1 MTQSYKT
8 VIIFKGDISTATYD
22 TLVSKATHTLHKF
35 ADIYA
40 VDKIGKKSLAYE
52 IKECKAGWYV
62 LFTFKTDPENIA
74 QWERYLRITD
84 EVIKFMTVRMSEEDF
99 EERYYSKAIDIID
112 IDSNDSVESE
122 QTMTPKIKIIDY
134 WDNIFTND

>member
-1 MTQSYKT
+1 MVQSYET

-35 ADIYA
+35 ADIYE
-40 VDKIGKKSLAYE
+40 VDKKGKKSLAYE
-52 IKECKAGWYV
+52 IKECKTGWYV

-84 EVIKFMTVRMSEEDF
+84 EVIKFMTIRLSEHDF
-99 EERYYSKAIDIID
+99 EERYYSKVIMDDIID
-112 IDSNDSVESE
+112 PDDSVKSE
-122 QTMTPKIKIIDY
+122 QAIIPKIKIIDY
-134 WDNIFTND
+134 WDNIFMND

>member
-1 MTQSYKT
+1 MVQSYET
-8 VIIFKGDISTATYD
+8 IIIFKGDVSTATYD

-35 ADIYA
+35 ADIYK

-52 IKECKAGWYV
+52 IKESKTGWYV

-84 EVIKFMTVRMSEEDF
+84 EVIKFMTVKMSDDDF
-99 EERYYSKAIDIID
+99 EEKDLEIID
-112 IDSNDSVESE
+112 DDSVESE

-134 WDNIFTND
+134 WDNIFMND

>member
-1 MTQSYKT
+1 MVQAYET

-35 ADIYA
+35 ADIYD
-40 VDKIGKKSLAYE
+40 VDKKGKKRLAYE

-99 EERYYSKAIDIID
+99 EERYYSRAIDI

-122 QTMTPKIKIIDY
+122 QAITPKIIDY

>member
-1 MTQSYKT
+1 MVQSYET

-35 ADIYA
+35 ADIYD
-40 VDKIGKKSLAYE
+40 VDKKGKKSLAYE

-84 EVIKFMTVRMSEEDF
+84 EVIKFMTVRMSEHDF
-99 EERYYSKAIDIID
+99 EERYYSKVIID
-112 IDSNDSVESE
+112 DVINSDDSVESE
-122 QTMTPKIKIIDY
+122 QTIIPKIKIIDY
-134 WDNIFTND
+134 WDNIFMND